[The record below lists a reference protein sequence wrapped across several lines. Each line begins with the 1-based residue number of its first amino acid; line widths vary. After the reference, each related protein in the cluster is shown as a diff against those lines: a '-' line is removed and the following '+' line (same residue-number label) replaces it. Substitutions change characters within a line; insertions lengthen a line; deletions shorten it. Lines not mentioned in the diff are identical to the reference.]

1 MIKYNLICKC
11 NKTFESWFANS
22 LEFDLLIKK
31 KIIRCI
37 YCLSSEVK
45 KTVMSPRLTRK
56 SNQVFKKTKSQKNIR
71 KQLINF
77 KKYIE
82 KNCEDVGER
91 FPQEA
96 RNIHYDK
103 KTSKGIYGKA
113 TPKETSELIEEGIDV
128 CTLPWVDDKSEN

>member
-11 NKTFESWFANS
+11 EKTFESWFS
-22 LEFDLLIKK
+22 SSSEFDSLLKK
-31 KIIRCI
+31 KIIKCI
-37 YCLSSEVK
+37 YCESSAVK
-45 KTVMSPRLTRK
+45 KTVMAPRLTRK
-56 SNQVFKKTKSQKNIR
+56 SNKILKKNKFQRNIK
-71 KQLINF
+71 KQLKDF

-103 KTSKGIYGKA
+103 KISKGIYGKA
-113 TPKETSELIEEGIDV
+113 TPEETSELIEEGIDI

>member
-1 MIKYNLICKC
+1 
-11 NKTFESWFANS
+11 
-22 LEFDLLIKK
+22 
-31 KIIRCI
+31 
-37 YCLSSEVK
+37 
-45 KTVMSPRLTRK
+45 MSPRLTRK

>member
-1 MIKYNLICKC
+1 MIRYNLICKC
-11 NKTFESWFANS
+11 RKTFESWFAS
-22 LEFDLLIKK
+22 SSEFDSLNKK
-31 KIIRCI
+31 KIIKCI
-37 YCLSSEVK
+37 YCNSSSVK
-45 KTVMSPRLTRK
+45 KAVMAPRLTRK
-56 SNQVFKKTKSQKNIR
+56 SNQILKKNKLQRDVK
-71 KQLINF
+71 KQLTYF

-113 TPKETSELIEEGIDV
+113 TPEETSELIEEGIDIY
-128 CTLPWVDDKSEN
+128 TLPWVDDKLEN

>member
-1 MIKYNLICKC
+1 MIRYNLICKC
-11 NKTFESWFANS
+11 GKTFESWFAS
-22 LEFDLLIKK
+22 SSEFDSLNKK
-31 KIIRCI
+31 KIIKCI
-37 YCLSSEVK
+37 YCDSSSVK
-45 KTVMSPRLTRK
+45 KTVMAPRLTRK
-56 SNQVFKKTKSQKNIR
+56 SNQILKKNKLQKDIK
-71 KQLINF
+71 KQLTYF

-113 TPKETSELIEEGIDV
+113 TTEETSELIEEGIDIY
-128 CTLPWVDDKSEN
+128 TLPWIDDKSEN

>member
-1 MIKYNLICKC
+1 MIKYNLICRC
-11 NKTFESWFANS
+11 GKTFESWFASS
-22 LEFDLLIKK
+22 LEFDLLLKK
-31 KIIRCI
+31 KIIKCI

-56 SNQVFKKTKSQKNIR
+56 SNQVFKKTKFQKNIR

-96 RNIHYDK
+96 RNICYDK

-128 CTLPWVDDKSEN
+128 CTLPWVDDKSQN

>member
-11 NKTFESWFANS
+11 GKTFESWFASS
-22 LEFDLLIKK
+22 LEFDLLLKK
-31 KIIRCI
+31 KIIKCI

-56 SNQVFKKTKSQKNIR
+56 SNQVFKKTKFQKNIR

-96 RNIHYDK
+96 RNIYYDK